1 MHTPRNIHLSYVI
14 EPVAS
19 NQLPFFLNQM
29 NNILN
34 VSIYKTKT
42 YSTPYARPKEL
53 RVKQTCKETKR
64 FKQIC

>member
-1 MHTPRNIHLSYVI
+1 MQFFDTIPYSYCLKSLKDILAPPPDYGGRPPMHTPRNIHLSYVI

-34 VSIYKTKT
+34 VSI
-42 YSTPYARPKEL
+42 
-53 RVKQTCKETKR
+53 
-64 FKQIC
+64 